1 MLVSYSSDASR
12 KCRGQFQKEGEAG
25 GHVWVTGKDKR
36 VVLLTRPEN
45 SIEPLSKCESPLPL
59 LSSGL
64 LQEAIIQK
72 GSGAKEQEGV
82 CFFFFSFPWRWGKES
97 TGKSN
102 FHNFPLKQ
110 ALKSRLTPPSSC
122 RKLDISNAKWWRG
135 HHPELLCRKKWKDRN
150 WRVRD
155 DLYSLEAGWPL
166 K

>member
-1 MLVSYSSDASR
+1 MR
-12 KCRGQFQKEGEAG
+12 
-25 GHVWVTGKDKR
+25 
-36 VVLLTRPEN
+36 
-45 SIEPLSKCESPLPL
+45 ISPLPL

-82 CFFFFSFPWRWGKES
+82 FFFFFFFISLEMRKES

-122 RKLDISNAKWWRG
+122 RKLDISTQVMKGTSPRTFA
-135 HHPELLCRKKWKDRN
+135 ERN
-150 WRVRD
+150 ERT
-155 DLYSLEAGWPL
+155 EIEG
-166 K
+166 

>member
-1 MLVSYSSDASR
+1 MR
-12 KCRGQFQKEGEAG
+12 
-25 GHVWVTGKDKR
+25 
-36 VVLLTRPEN
+36 
-45 SIEPLSKCESPLPL
+45 ISPLPL

-82 CFFFFSFPWRWGKES
+82 CFFFFISLEMRKES

-122 RKLDISNAKWWRG
+122 RKLDISTQVMKGTSPRTFA
-135 HHPELLCRKKWKDRN
+135 ERN
-150 WRVRD
+150 ERT
-155 DLYSLEAGWPL
+155 EIEG
-166 K
+166 